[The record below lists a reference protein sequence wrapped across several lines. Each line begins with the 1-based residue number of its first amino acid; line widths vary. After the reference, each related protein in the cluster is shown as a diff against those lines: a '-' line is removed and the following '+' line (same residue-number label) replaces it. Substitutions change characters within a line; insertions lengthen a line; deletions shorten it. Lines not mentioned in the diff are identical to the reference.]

1 LTKRHIE
8 RVFVLEVRIKMVDE
22 AYKKAF
28 RTAMQARMKKLFM
41 THLVI
46 YLVVNIVWLAINY
59 MMVIPAINAAG
70 ATLPV
75 WQPWFSPIGWGLC
88 IVIHYVTYVSGGE
101 KLNMEV
107 EAEAER

>member
-1 LTKRHIE
+1 
-8 RVFVLEVRIKMVDE
+8 MVDE

-28 RTAMQARMKKLFM
+28 RTALQARMKKLFT

-46 YLVVNIVWLAINY
+46 YLVVNIIWLVINY
-59 MMVIPAINAAG
+59 MIVMPANPN
-70 ATLPV
+70 LPI
-75 WQPWFSPIGWGLC
+75 WQPWYPPIGWGIC

-101 KLNMEV
+101 SLIMEV

>member
-1 LTKRHIE
+1 
-8 RVFVLEVRIKMVDE
+8 MADE

-59 MMVIPAINAAG
+59 MMVIPAINEAG
-70 ATLPV
+70 ATPLPV
-75 WQPWFSPIGWGLC
+75 WQPWFSPIGWGIC
-88 IVIHYVTYVSGGE
+88 IVIHYMTYVSGGE
-101 KLNMEV
+101 KLIMEV